1 MSRHAAFVL
10 LAPCSHAL
18 ASASAGIPP
27 PAVAVSACHPHRCC
41 PVVLALAVVVADL
54 LGVVVVVFAAALSL
68 ALHGTTCQGWQQ
80 SAVQVDQADHV
91 TRSTSIAPFAVF
103 TWPPQ
108 DCSSFTLRVT
118 GADTG
123 LRRPQGGSKTLSEF
137 DSVMTP
143 FLVTLTVSCF
153 TPLI

>member
-54 LGVVVVVFAAALSL
+54 LGVVVVVFRCCSVPCLTRNHMSGVAAVCRA
-68 ALHGTTCQGWQQ
+68 GRPGRPCD
-80 SAVQVDQADHV
+80 QVDKH
-91 TRSTSIAPFAVF
+91 SPL
-103 TWPPQ
+103 
-108 DCSSFTLRVT
+108 CSVHLASSRL
-118 GADTG
+118 
-123 LRRPQGGSKTLSEF
+123 L
-137 DSVMTP
+137 
-143 FLVTLTVSCF
+143 
-153 TPLI
+153 LIHPAGDWC

>member
-1 MSRHAAFVL
+1 MQRLFFLPLAVMPLQVQVREFLHLLLLFPRVTPTAVVL
-10 LAPCSHAL
+10 LCLRLRWWWRICWAWSWWCS
-18 ASASAGIPP
+18 
-27 PAVAVSACHPHRCC
+27 
-41 PVVLALAVVVADL
+41 
-54 LGVVVVVFAAALSL
+54 AAALSL

-103 TWPPQ
+103 TWLPQ

-123 LRRPQGGSKTLSEF
+123 LRRPQGAPKL
-137 DSVMTP
+137 
-143 FLVTLTVSCF
+143 
-153 TPLI
+153 